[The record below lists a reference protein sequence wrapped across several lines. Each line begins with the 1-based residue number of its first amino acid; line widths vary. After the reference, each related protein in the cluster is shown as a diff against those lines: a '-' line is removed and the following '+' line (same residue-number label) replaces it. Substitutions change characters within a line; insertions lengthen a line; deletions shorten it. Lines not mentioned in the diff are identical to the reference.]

1 MLLVLIVVERTYSQP
16 RPNRAGTESTS
27 LRPISRRQK
36 RRRYE
41 DWYRTNVLRNSLANI
56 SRNSERKE
64 VADHS
69 WLDYYAA
76 LAKEEEVYM
85 LQDVPPSALV

>member
-1 MLLVLIVVERTYSQP
+1 MAVVDASQP
-16 RPNRAGTESTS
+16 
-27 LRPISRRQK
+27 LSRRQK

-41 DWYRTNVLRNSLANI
+41 GRYWANVLRNSSSKI
-56 SRNSERKE
+56 SRNSARKE

-76 LAKEEEVYM
+76 LAKEEEVHM
-85 LQDVPPSALV
+85 LQDVPPSALVRQIWVDVT

>member
-1 MLLVLIVVERTYSQP
+1 MREQKTPFSALYQGDRSG
-16 RPNRAGTESTS
+16 AGTKTGTG
-27 LRPISRRQK
+27 RMCC
-36 RRRYE
+36 
-41 DWYRTNVLRNSLANI
+41 A
-56 SRNSERKE
+56 RNSERKE